1 MSTVH
6 QVLATKL
13 GMTQAWTTNGKRLAV
28 TRLQAADLMVVGSRA
43 YDQYTVIELG
53 VGQKKLKNTHKP
65 LRSRLEKSGFSVAPR
80 QIKGT
85 RITEVADVPAVGSML
100 SVVDQLTIGDVVS
113 VQGTSK
119 GQGFAGV
126 VKRYGFAGGPKTHGQ
141 SDRHR
146 APGSIGNRTTP
157 GRVFKNKRMPGH
169 YGVDVISI
177 PGLVVVHIDS
187 EAKEVWVSGPV
198 PGSYGS
204 IVQLQKTGQ
213 TKKVKLDNVASGLP
227 EKKIEGPVE
236 EKAEIEEKVEE
247 VVETTVSE
255 EASKKESLNEEVAV
269 DKAET
274 VDSKDESKAEPIAAE
289 ADVKEEANTSEDVKT
304 EVTKNVDKTEEKVD
318 VDQQVAE
325 DSDKEKEAKA

>member
-1 MSTVH
+1 
-6 QVLATKL
+6 
-13 GMTQAWTTNGKRLAV
+13 
-28 TRLQAADLMVVGSRA
+28 MVVGSRA

-80 QIKGT
+80 QIRGT
-85 RITEVADVPAVGSML
+85 RITEVADVPAGGSML
-100 SVVDQLTIGDVVS
+100 SVVDQLTVGDVVS
-113 VQGTSK
+113 IQGTSK
-119 GQGFAGV
+119 GHGFAGV

-177 PGLVVVHIDS
+177 AGLVVVHVDS

-204 IVQLQKTGQ
+204 VVQLKKTGQ
-213 TKKVKLDNVASGLP
+213 TKKLKLDHVASGLP
-227 EKKIEGPVE
+227 
-236 EKAEIEEKVEE
+236 AEEKVEE
-247 VVETTVSE
+247 KIDEPVEEKVEVVVEEETV
-255 EASKKESLNEEVAV
+255 NEQVEVE
-269 DKAET
+269 KAET
-274 VDSKDESKAEPIAAE
+274 VDSTDESKDEPITTE
-289 ADVKEEANTSEDVKT
+289 EDIKEEKSAGEDVKT
-304 EVTKNVDKTEEKVD
+304 EKIDNIEQEDAVKETEGGK
-318 VDQQVAE
+318 
-325 DSDKEKEAKA
+325 